1 MDMGKYLPGRKLGGA
16 VCGLL
21 ATAAAAFAGTPVNWV
36 NTTSTAADDLEW
48 GIAANW
54 TDSGGEPLTVAPT
67 NAADS
72 FEVTLPALGALRDAL
87 VSMTISTGKSK
98 SSGSTH
104 INEYPAVDPSI
115 YSITGTPRHVIGHT
129 VAVDDASRWNDY
141 SGRAFTVCCP
151 NAFDGFWQAGEPLAM
166 FAVPEEAQGFT
177 PTFQNVLTD
186 HRVRMRVPNGA
197 VARVEN
203 VGNGGVLAK
212 ADYGGTL
219 EIGRTTGAE
228 NSLIV
233 EGNGTVKFGGV
244 ASDDSDIQSL
254 LAKAAVRFDAS
265 VASSIITNMQDG
277 LCNVVEW
284 KDADGRQISATLPTS
299 LPSRSDAVHVVNYP
313 FLSSSAVSPTGLP
326 LVDFGSRDASQ
337 VAEHGPTNCVLVFN
351 SAVSG
356 VRELFYA
363 GYKVGGY
370 STLLAGS
377 SSSYDYHA
385 NGSRLF
391 TSTYTS
397 VGVLHGDILFNG
409 KRIAP
414 EYSALDWTKLY
425 VVSVG
430 SISNTT
436 VNLLASDRYTEGRTG
451 GCCIGEVIAFTNELT
466 RAERLV
472 VDHYLN
478 AKWRTGDRRDEMFGS
493 TISQYNYMTYDVPAG
508 RTAGIGEVSLQPNL
522 TSFTITKTGEGT
534 LRLGSVPDIARID
547 VNDGSVVFGREPV
560 SDDRPADDTYYWFD
574 ASAEGAL
581 DYTLVDGTNRVDKW
595 YDKKDGSV
603 YCSPSSAATYKPYIV
618 ENAYGSL
625 RAVSMGVASQNNTS
639 DSSWMHLP
647 HRTGSAS
654 GDDRAKNSRTGFA
667 AIKFVGNGAAADIF
681 ESGNSPITL
690 RSGTTLLN
698 NSYRSSRAAA
708 ATWRIDG
715 SPSLVWTSNP
725 RLSQN
730 EEFMIVSFSD
740 PSDLGLPIQGFGGDR
755 NSTGN
760 SHGGIIYGEFI
771 LYKRQ
776 LSDRERRQTEA
787 YLMKKW
793 NGKTHPSM
801 QSSSGRIRFA
811 ASVSPTF
818 DSSSDLTVAE
828 FTGGQGDVVKRG
840 AGHVTI
846 TTPVAKSNFKTLE
859 MHDGGKLTLT
869 SNDASGFE
877 LSSIAGSGIL
887 ETPAVTGVGTLE
899 FSCAADACT
908 WDSVTVL
915 GDVALASPLTVKLSA
930 AGTERLA
937 CGDYVLFS
945 ASDLSGFDA
954 GSLVVD
960 IGGIDAEACRGRVID
975 VRNVGN
981 DIVLSVR
988 QMGMTIIVR

>member
-1 MDMGKYLPGRKLGGA
+1 MVKDTFLKLGGA
-16 VCGLL
+16 LWALCGL
-21 ATAAAAFAGTPVNWV
+21 AAPALAGTPVNWV
-36 NTTSTAADDLEW
+36 NTTSIAADDLEW
-48 GIAANW
+48 GIPANW
-54 TDSGGEPLTVAPT
+54 SDSGGEPLTVAPT
-67 NAADS
+67 NAVDE
-72 FEVTLPALGALRDAL
+72 FEVKLPDLGDARSSL
-87 VSMTISTGKSK
+87 ISMTISTGKSK
-98 SSGSTH
+98 SSGNTH
-104 INEYPAVDPSI
+104 IMEYPAVNPSI
-115 YSITGTPRHVIGHT
+115 YSVTGTTRHVINHT
-129 VAVDDASRWNDY
+129 VAVDDASRWENY
-141 SGRAFTVCCP
+141 SGRAFTVCMP

-166 FAVPEEAQGFT
+166 FEVPAEAQGFT

-186 HRVRMRVPNGA
+186 HRVRIRVPNGA
-197 VARVEN
+197 AARVEN
-203 VGNGGVLAK
+203 VGNGGILAK
-212 ADYGGTL
+212 AGYGGTL
-219 EIGRTTGAE
+219 EVGRTTGSE

-233 EGNGTVKFGGV
+233 EGNGTVRFDGV
-244 ASDDSDIQSL
+244 ASDDSDIRSL
-254 LAKAAVRFDAS
+254 LAMAAVRFDAS
-265 VASSIITNMQDG
+265 VASSIVTNMQGG

-299 LPSRSDAVHVVNYP
+299 LPSRSDAVRVVNYP

-351 SAVSG
+351 RDVSG

-370 STLLAGS
+370 STLLTGS
-377 SSSYDYHA
+377 TSSYDYHA
-385 NGSRLF
+385 NGNRLF

-425 VVSVG
+425 VVAVG
-430 SISNTT
+430 SLNGTT

-508 RTAGIGEVSLQPNL
+508 RIAGVGEVSLQPNL
-522 TSFTITKTGEGT
+522 TSFTLTKTGEGT
-534 LRLGSVPDIARID
+534 LHLGSVPDITRID
-547 VNDGSVVFGREPV
+547 VNAGSVVFGREPV
-560 SDDRPADDTYYWFD
+560 PDDSPADDTYYWFD
-574 ASAEGAL
+574 ANADGAL
-581 DYTLVDGTNRVDKW
+581 DYTTVDGTNRVDKW
-595 YDKKDGSV
+595 YDKNDRSL

-625 RAVSMGVASQNNTS
+625 KAVSMGVASQNSTS

-647 HRTGSAS
+647 HRSSSS
-654 GDDRAKNSRTGFA
+654 GDDRTKNSRTGFA
-667 AIKFVGNGAAADIF
+667 AIKFVGTGAAADIF
-681 ESGNSPITL
+681 ESGNAPITL

-730 EEFMIVSFSD
+730 DEFMIVSFSD

-801 QSSSGRIRFA
+801 QSSSGRVRFA

-818 DSSSDLTVAE
+818 DSSSDLTVSE

-840 AGHVTI
+840 AGHVTV
-846 TTPVAKSNFKTLE
+846 TAPVAKSCFRTLE
-859 MHDGGKLTLT
+859 MHDGGKFTIE
-869 SNDASGFE
+869 SADESGFA

-887 ETPAVTGVGTLE
+887 ETSAVTGVGTLE
-899 FSCAADACT
+899 FGCAADACT

-945 ASDLSGFDA
+945 ASSLSGFDA

-960 IGGIDAEACRGRVID
+960 RSGIDAEACRGRVIN

>member
-1 MDMGKYLPGRKLGGA
+1 MVKDTFLKLGGA
-16 VCGLL
+16 LWVLCGL
-21 ATAAAAFAGTPVNWV
+21 AAPALAGTPVNWV
-36 NTTSTAADDLEW
+36 NTTSTATNDLEW

-67 NAADS
+67 NAVDE
-72 FEVTLPALGALRDAL
+72 FEVTLPALGDDRSSLI
-87 VSMTISTGKSK
+87 SMTITTGKSK
-98 SSGSTH
+98 SSGKTH

-129 VAVDDASRWNDY
+129 VAVDDASQWESY

-151 NAFDGFWQAGEPLAM
+151 NAFDGFWQTGEPLAL
-166 FAVPEEAQGFT
+166 FAVPGGAQGFT

-186 HRVRMRVPNGA
+186 HRVRMRVPDGA

-203 VGNGGVLAK
+203 VGNGGILAK
-212 ADYGGTL
+212 AGYGTL
-219 EIGRTTGAE
+219 EVGRTTGSE

-233 EGNGTVKFGGV
+233 ESLGTVRLGGV

-254 LAKAAVRFDAS
+254 LARAAVRFDAS
-265 VASSIITNMQDG
+265 VASSIVTNMQGG

-299 LPSRSDAVHVVNYP
+299 LPSHGDAVGVVNYP
-313 FLSSSAVSPTGLP
+313 FLSSAAVSPTGLP
-326 LVDFGSRDASQ
+326 LVDFGSRDASE

-363 GYKVGGY
+363 GYKVSGC
-370 STLLAGS
+370 STLLAGAT
-377 SSSYDYHA
+377 SSYDYHA
-385 NGSRLF
+385 NGNQLF

-409 KRIAP
+409 KRVAP
-414 EYSALDWTKLY
+414 EYSPLDWTKLF

-436 VNLLASDRYTEGRTG
+436 VDLLASDRYTKNRTG

-493 TISQYNYMTYDVPAG
+493 AISQYDYVTYDVPAG
-508 RTAGIGEVSLQPNL
+508 RTAGIGEMSLQPSIP
-522 TSFTITKTGEGT
+522 SFKLTKTGGGI

-547 VNDGSVVFGREPV
+547 VKAGSVVFGREPV

-574 ASAEGAL
+574 ASADGAL

-603 YCSPSSAATYKPYIV
+603 YCSPSSTATYKPYIV

-647 HRTGSAS
+647 HRTGSSS
-654 GDDRAKNSRTGFA
+654 GDNRAKNSRTGFA
-667 AIKFVGNGAAADIF
+667 AIKFVGEGAAADIF
-681 ESGNSPITL
+681 ESGNAPITL
-690 RSGTTLLN
+690 RSKTTLLN

-725 RLSQN
+725 RLSRN
-730 EEFMIVSFSD
+730 DEFMIVSFSD

-793 NGKTHPSM
+793 TGKAHPSM
-801 QSSSGRIRFA
+801 QSSSGRINFA

-818 DSSSDLTVAE
+818 DSSSDLTVAD

-840 AGHVTI
+840 AGHVTV
-846 TTPVAKSNFKTLE
+846 TAPVEKSCFRTLE
-859 MHDGGKLTLT
+859 MHDGGKLTIE
-869 SNDASGFE
+869 SADESGFA

-899 FSCAADACT
+899 FGCAADACT

-945 ASDLSGFDA
+945 ASNLSGFDA

-960 IGGIDAEACRGRVID
+960 RSGISEEARRGRVID

-981 DIVLSVR
+981 DIVLSVK
-988 QMGMTIIVR
+988 QVGFTIIVR